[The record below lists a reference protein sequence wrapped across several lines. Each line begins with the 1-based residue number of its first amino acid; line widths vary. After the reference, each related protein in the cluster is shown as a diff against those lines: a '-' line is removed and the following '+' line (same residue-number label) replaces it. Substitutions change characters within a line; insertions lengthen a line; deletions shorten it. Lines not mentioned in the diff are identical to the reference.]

1 MIIFLSDKK
10 KKEKKVFFLSL
21 AAFEKTS
28 GRPSKELSLFDV
40 FTEVELEEY
49 EIEVMSCQDLEEYH
63 HEREGFN
70 SKSRDIYELVEY
82 TMQKNPGS
90 HFFLDEVPFI
100 PNSIS
105 VY

>member
-49 EIEVMSCQDLEEYH
+49 EIEFMSCQDLEEYY
-63 HEREGFN
+63 HEWEGDKTR
-70 SKSRDIYELVEY
+70 SPDIYELAKYVM
-82 TMQKNPGS
+82 TKNPGS
-90 HFFLDEVPFI
+90 HFFLDEVPFL
-100 PNSIS
+100 PDS
-105 VY
+105 YGM